1 MTARFTDVRQ
11 GFDIGE
17 GLDVNINNI
26 EKALRDVNIPIRD
39 SANSFRDM
47 QDVITDLSKGWD
59 TYGETQRAAIIKQF
73 AGIRQKEDF
82 IVLMQSELEVQKALE
97 IQRKASEEDLSQKRY
112 EIYLKGVEAAMNN
125 LRSSWEKLVMSSASG
140 ELLSDIYNA
149 GAKILDVVDAIGGL
163 VTILKVAIPLVILF
177 NAAWIK
183 TNITLGAT
191 AVWGLI
197 RGLAGLI
204 PILWGATS
212 ATNGLTVA
220 LGAANVAALP
230 FVGALLLIGGLTY
243 VAIAGGK
250 EYNKTLQD
258 TKASLIDVKNE
269 LMNSA
274 SSYEEYM
281 RQMKK
286 AASGTGVQYE
296 KDTGKAFRAS
306 GRGVKVYIAELD
318 LLTEAQW
325 KARDSAVALDKGEK
339 DDIAALKKLSAV
351 AKEAAKSFE
360 ELKNE
365 AFTTLLADESFNK
378 IIDDTITLLK
388 QQANI
393 KKESLQLE
401 LKNLKDSND
410 KYKETYKLQID
421 SIKNI
426 SVEKKKAIEDEIN
439 AQNQLYDSQKNAI
452 EEQLKAYKAIIDE
465 QKISLQLKKEET
477 DFNNARA
484 EKEKVLSDLINQ
496 IAILRLDTSQSATAQ
511 RMTLEEEASKLTQEL
526 SQSDADRAYQLQ
538 IESLDAEQQ
547 NAEDTANIQL
557 SALEETKK
565 NYEIEA
571 GLRQNALDDEQTKA
585 EQRYEIITKGLD
597 DTYNAKEIALQN
609 QIAQVDDYLS
619 KEGLLRKEA
628 IDRIISDNG
637 TLYAQ
642 LAEWNRVYGTGIETD
657 IRSKWDSAIVSL
669 NTYKDILE
677 SISRIGIPQGAFP
690 SGDPSQNSEYVDV
703 YNGRNNPNVLYAGRH
718 SGVKSGFVGNQPKL
732 KSNEEFAKLLDGELV
747 VNSKQMDTFMKNL
760 SPATMNSNPSSSSS
774 NFAGGVSMGNL
785 MNIVVTGS
793 LDKTILPS
801 IKNIADQV
809 LDELNKAVLIRG
821 SNRTANLFGN

>member
-1 MTARFTDVRQ
+1 MQDIKAGKIDEDGLGINNVESALAR
-11 GFDIGE
+11 
-17 GLDVNINNI
+17 VNI
-26 EKALRDVNIPIRD
+26 KLRDSD
-39 SANSFRDM
+39 TSFRDFST
-47 QDVITDLSKGWD
+47 VLEELSKKWG
-59 TYGETQRAAIIKQF
+59 TLNEVEQANVSKAI
-73 AGIRQKEDF
+73 AGVRQANIF
-82 IVLMQSELEVQKALE
+82 NVLMNNMNQALE
-97 IQRKASEEDLSQKRY
+97 LQAEQFKATGLAAERY
-112 EIYLKGVEAAMNN
+112 QIYLESVEAAQNRMTA
-125 LRSSWEKLVMSSASG
+125 SWENLIQSAEMTDMIVG
-140 ELLSDIYNA
+140 FYD
-149 GAKILDVVDAIGGL
+149 GASAVLDLVDALGGL
-163 VTILKVAIPLVILF
+163 ATILKVVIPLIIFF
-177 NAAWIK
+177 NAATIQ
-183 TNITLGAT
+183 TSIMRVVPVITGLASALNVVRISYFGAAT
-191 AVWGLI
+191 AAEV
-197 RGLAGLI
+197 LALQNASV
-204 PILWGATS
+204 ATS
-212 ATNGLTVA
+212 AI
-220 LGAANVAALP
+220 AANLAALP
-230 FVGALLLIGGLTY
+230 FVLTLTALVAVAYLYGKALKKVREEQEKIRTDLLDKTTN
-243 VAIAGGK
+243 IAGSATSYEDYLSKAK
-250 EYNKTLQD
+250 EAA
-258 TKASLIDVKNE
+258 KASGYVYDESGK
-269 LMNSA
+269 MF
-274 SSYEEYM
+274 
-281 RQMKK
+281 KK
-286 AASGTGVQYE
+286 GYH
-296 KDTGKAFRAS
+296 DML
-306 GRGVKVYIAELD
+306 VYVNGMD